1 MACLFC
7 HVQQQT
13 EYRYFLAN
21 WFKIF
26 RVNTQKEDWWV
37 RSGFCFLFLEEV
49 LCGGPDAAAH
59 FQRQGRLGHVQR
71 RGEGDRR
78 MIKDKE
84 RGSEVER
91 KGLASRGLK
100 VREEPLPPP
109 HTHPDSHVPKGWSR
123 SVGKKLCCF
132 SHLISFKPQASVRP
146 SNAFQMRQTVL
157 GRIQWKCSQPHLL
170 A

>member
-1 MACLFC
+1 MDSIACLFC
-7 HVQQQT
+7 RVQQQT
-13 EYRYFLAN
+13 ECRYFLAN

-100 VREEPLPPP
+100 VREELLPPP
-109 HTHPDSHVPKGWSR
+109 IQIPMCLRVGVAQLGRNSVASH
-123 SVGKKLCCF
+123 
-132 SHLISFKPQASVRP
+132 ISFHLNHRP
-146 SNAFQMRQTVL
+146 LWGPAKHSKWGKRVS
-157 GRIQWKCSQPHLL
+157 R
-170 A
+170 